1 MARVTA
7 GQEYDTLA
15 ECNYCSPNEV
25 LADVRSATATYTD
38 LNLHVDFYCYP
49 NNEKKK
55 LVYLGGTIPV
65 VYEGNVYN
73 IPIRIWIHE
82 THPKSPPKCSVCPS
96 VFMVINAKSSFV
108 DASGHVH
115 LHCLNNWKIGWSSLS
130 IVLEEMRAAFQRE
143 TPLFTA
149 FPVGSVTLSTPPL
162 PPLPGSADANASPY
176 DSWPYSDSM
185 SSQQNTSDLN
195 RMSSSC
201 AVQPDSNTLPKSSK
215 SSQSLA
221 TREPVSVVR
230 RSYTQELLDMGITF
244 EEPVVRTH
252 HPTNPFLSSASVPN
266 ITPSNVEDVDN
277 LFKSL
282 QLEKV
287 VNIYQLGTKD
297 TDINEAWE
305 RPGFGEQ
312 PHEVAGLLDDTHT
325 VVIDHLPRG
334 VSPSRMK
341 NKLTIYFQ
349 RKHNGGGEVVDVT
362 YPTAH
367 PDQAYVTFRN
377 RRDVRQ
383 VLRQPSRAIAVN
395 EQQFPIQVKK
405 FDRSQVPEGI
415 VGEKAA
421 MFKSL
426 LTMEGHTFS
435 PTDVLEAVQACRDL
449 PSALKYLSHECP
461 ICQEQVCFSKI
472 ITMTHCS
479 CAFCESCFKAYFS
492 SVIKEKSIV
501 HAVCPLC
508 NHPDV
513 RGAQCLEES
522 VEYFS
527 LLDTQIRHYLDPETY
542 ELFQRK
548 LRDRA
553 LQEMPNFRWC
563 AHCCF
568 GLLHEAERLRMDC
581 PSCGKSTCFKCKS
594 AWAPQHEGLSCEKFK
609 EWQLHNSP
617 EYQNTRLEHLM
628 SRNKIDCPKCKFRFY
643 LSKGGCLHF
652 KCTQCQHEFC
662 GGCGRPFKL
671 GSACGF
677 SAECS
682 AKGLHAHHPR
692 DCLYHLRDWSVH
704 RLQRLLQLHRV
715 SLPLLIR
722 HKHGAAGRD
731 WRGVCGVLEHKESG
745 ATKDEPCG
753 RPALQE
759 DNGYCSFHY
768 KECLVELVNQKH
780 LDPALLF
787 DIQEMVA
794 ELQRWRVRFP
804 QQQPQESDQLYR
816 ERLRKILTETV
827 GLSTGALGR
836 SKRMEPSSSS
846 PSISVRNPWSSP
858 QASPARGLSEDSQLL
873 LLLND

>member
-1 MARVTA
+1 MARITA

-15 ECNYCSPNEV
+15 ECNYRYPNEV
-25 LADVRSATATYTD
+25 LADVTSATTTYTD

-49 NNEKKK
+49 NNEKKR

-65 VYEGNVYN
+65 TYEGNVYN

-82 THPKSPPKCSVCPS
+82 THPHSPPKCCVWPS
-96 VFMVINAKSSFV
+96 AFMVINTKSSFV
-108 DASGHVH
+108 DASGHIH

-149 FPVGSVTLSTPPL
+149 YPLKTVNLSTTTL
-162 PPLPGSADANASPY
+162 PPLTGAGDAQASPY
-176 DSWPYSDSM
+176 GSWPYTNST
-185 SSQQNTSDLN
+185 SSQQNTSDQPTI
-195 RMSSSC
+195 SSSS
-201 AVQPDSNTLPKSSK
+201 VMQPNSNTLPKSSK
-215 SSQSLA
+215 SSHSLA
-221 TREPVSVVR
+221 TSEPVGVVR
-230 RSYTQELLDMGITF
+230 RSYTQELLDMGIKF
-244 EEPVVRTH
+244 DNPPAKGSHLNNVYVEGVYVRNVT
-252 HPTNPFLSSASVPN
+252 PTL
-266 ITPSNVEDVDN
+266 EDVDN

-297 TDINEAWE
+297 RDTTVD
-305 RPGFGEQ
+305 Q
-312 PHEVAGLLDDTHT
+312 EVAGLLDDNHT
-325 VVIDHLPRG
+325 VVVDHLPCG

-362 YPTAH
+362 YPTTR
-367 PDQAYVTFRN
+367 PDQAYVTFRDP
-377 RRDVRQ
+377 RDVRR
-383 VLRQPSRAIAVN
+383 VLKQPRRVIGGNDHV
-395 EQQFPIQVKK
+395 FHVQVKK
-405 FDRSQVPEGI
+405 FVRSQIEMPEGI

-426 LTMEGHTFS
+426 LTMEGRDFS

-479 CAFCESCFKAYFS
+479 CAFCESCFKTYFS

-501 HAVCPLC
+501 NAVCPLC
-508 NHPDV
+508 SKPDV
-513 RGAQCLEES
+513 RGQQSMEES
-522 VEYFS
+522 MEYFS
-527 LLDTQIRHYLDPETY
+527 LLDTQIRHYLDPETH

-568 GLLHEAERLRMDC
+568 GLLHEADRLRMDC

-617 EYQNTRLEHLM
+617 EYQSTRLEHLM

-652 KCTQCQHEFC
+652 KCTQCHHEFC
-662 GGCGRPFKL
+662 GGCGAPFKF

-677 SAECS
+677 SAECGT
-682 AKGLHAHHPR
+682 KGLHAHHPR

-704 RLQRLLQLHRV
+704 RLQRLLQHHRV
-715 SLPLLIR
+715 SHPLLLR
-722 HKHGAAGRD
+722 HKPGAAARE

-745 ATKDEPCG
+745 GTKDEPCG
-753 RPALQE
+753 RPAHPE
-759 DNGYCSFHY
+759 YTGYCMLHY
-768 KECLVELVNQKH
+768 KECLVELINQKH

-787 DIQEMVA
+787 DIHEIVT
-794 ELQRWRVRFP
+794 ELQRWRVQFP
-804 QQQPQESDQLYR
+804 QQQPQESDQFYK
-816 ERLRKILTETV
+816 EHLRKILTDTV
-827 GLSTGALGR
+827 RLSAGALVG
-836 SKRMEPSSSS
+836 SKRTEPSS
-846 PSISVRNPWSSP
+846 PSIIGSSVGNPWSSP
-858 QASPARGLSEDSQLL
+858 QTSPNRGQSEDTQLL